1 MVVLDQDGLR
11 ITFDVSPTPG
21 VPGGATISAR
31 TANNGLDDLT
41 DFNLQAAV
49 PKYLQL
55 RLEPASGS
63 TVGALGGVVTQLL
76 HAVNSMAGQKQL
88 VMRLRVN
95 YVKAGQPVQHQLEV
109 NNFPAVV

>member
-1 MVVLDQDGLR
+1 VLDQDGLR
-11 ITFDVSPTPG
+11 LTFDVSPVPG
-21 VPGGATISAR
+21 VPGSTTVQASATNS
-31 TANNGLDDLT
+31 GLDDLT

-63 TVGALGGVVTQLL
+63 VLTGLGGCVRQTL
-76 HAVNSMAGQKQL
+76 HVVNSMQGTKQL

-95 YVKAGQPVQHQLEV
+95 YVKAGQPVLQQLEV
-109 NNFPAVV
+109 SNFPPGL